1 MAFTLKIDGMKD
13 RIKKVMET
21 QHMSQ
26 KVFAQFTGISE
37 GSLSGVFNGRTR
49 PTLQMVESIHARL
62 PQLSVE
68 WLMFGTGPMYI
79 DEASSGA
86 SSDQEKK
93 MDSPTLLDVQS
104 LDQNP
109 SLFTVQEQS
118 MINSAQQTPLNTPKT
133 IVKYI
138 DKPERHITEIR
149 IFFDDQTWETF
160 EPKR

>member
-68 WLMFGTGPMYI
+68 WLMFGTGPMYV
-79 DEASSGA
+79 DEAASGA
-86 SSDQEKK
+86 SSDHEKK

-104 LDQNP
+104 PDQNP